1 MSQKPSVCRRSPL
14 PPARFCPGNARQSV
28 CPPHCKAVEAKNFWK
43 LYLGDFLPVLGIVE
57 SKQVDILIYI
67 LENTQPSTN
76 MFVGT
81 YKTI

>member
-1 MSQKPSVCRRSPL
+1 MM
-14 PPARFCPGNARQSV
+14 G
-28 CPPHCKAVEAKNFWK
+28 VE
-43 LYLGDFLPVLGIVE
+43 YVE

-81 YKTI
+81 YKTIQKNLINI